1 MSAEAQHEV
10 QARQVRARFRALVR
24 GAADDAIDLAEA
36 ALLIGA
42 EAEPGTDLERWR
54 GRLSTMGAEAAARV
68 RAASGAPEQL
78 RALCSFLYDDYG
90 LRGNREAYYDPRNS
104 YLHHVLSRGLGIPI
118 TLAVVVIEVGRRAGV
133 PLVGVGFPA
142 HFLVRHRDLE
152 LFIDPFDAGRALTV
166 DGCRQLLDGLTGG
179 SITFQER
186 FLEPTPVREVLARML
201 RNLKAIHLQRGELD
215 PALAAVE
222 RLLLLR
228 PGDPEERRDRGL
240 LRAGL
245 RRYGLALPDLERYVA
260 ERPDAP
266 DAARIRAQVEVARRA
281 LWTMN

>member
-1 MSAEAQHEV
+1 MDPAKEHDTEA
-10 QARQVRARFRALVR
+10 RRVRARFEALVQ
-24 GAADDAIDLAEA
+24 GAQDDAIDLAEA

-54 GRLSTMGAEAAARV
+54 GRLSTLGAEAAQRV
-68 RAASGAPEQL
+68 QAASGQDEQV
-78 RALCSFLYDDYG
+78 RALCRFLYDDYG
-90 LRGNREAYYDPRNS
+90 LRGNRDAYYDPRNS

-142 HFLVRHRDLE
+142 HFLVRHRDAE

-179 SITFQER
+179 SIVFQER
-186 FLEPTPVREVLARML
+186 FLQPTPTREVLARML
-201 RNLKAIHLQRGELD
+201 RNLKAVHLQRGELD
-215 PALAAVE
+215 QALSAVE
-222 RLLLLR
+222 RLMVVR
-228 PGDPEERRDRGL
+228 PDDPDERRDRGL

-245 RRYGLALPDLERYVA
+245 KRYGLAVDDLERYLR

-266 DAARIRAQVEVARRA
+266 DAERIRAQAEVARRA
-281 LWTMN
+281 LWSMN